1 MDMCF
6 FPGQFRGK
14 LQRNC
19 PAMQGAL
26 KAVAGGLSALP
37 IVVPERACIS
47 GA

>member
-1 MDMCF
+1 MDTCF

-14 LQRNC
+14 LQKND
-19 PAMQGAL
+19 PAIHGAL

-37 IVVPERACIS
+37 IVVPKCACIS